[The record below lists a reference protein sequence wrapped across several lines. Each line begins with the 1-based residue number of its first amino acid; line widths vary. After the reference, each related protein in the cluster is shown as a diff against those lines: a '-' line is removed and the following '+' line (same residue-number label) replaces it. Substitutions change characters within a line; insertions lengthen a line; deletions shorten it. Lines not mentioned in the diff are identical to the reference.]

1 MLTPSQQKY
10 YWGNPINSL
19 TSFVVVVQ
27 VSHTDQ
33 TPYAHGGVDGEW
45 VEVNYRK
52 GVWSVQKRDNKQ
64 LAAVDNRRVITV
76 QLEQQDNPVDVDF

>member
-10 YWGNPINSL
+10 YWGNPITSL

-52 GVWSVQKRDNKQ
+52 GV
-64 LAAVDNRRVITV
+64 
-76 QLEQQDNPVDVDF
+76 